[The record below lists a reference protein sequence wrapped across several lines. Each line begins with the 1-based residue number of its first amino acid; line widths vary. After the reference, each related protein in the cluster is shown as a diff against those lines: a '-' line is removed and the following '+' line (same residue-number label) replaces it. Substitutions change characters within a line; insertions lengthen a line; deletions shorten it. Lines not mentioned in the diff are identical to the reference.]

1 MREIK
6 FRGRRIDNMQHT
18 PRKFVY
24 GSLLYLYKEDVD
36 WTGKKVGSKKHIWF
50 IIDESDYNTIVDK
63 ETIGQYTG
71 LKDSEGTE
79 IYEGDIL
86 ESTAFGSEEIGKVTY
101 SEDDAMFELEM
112 DGVVLNFSNESS
124 KGWTVIG
131 NIYENP
137 ELLEGECNG

>member
-6 FRGRRIDNMQHT
+6 FRVWDTESKIMFDCDGMQEWW
-18 PRKFVY
+18 
-24 GSLLYLYKEDVD
+24 EDVD
-36 WTGKKVGSKKHIWF
+36 MFRGNHYVPM
-50 IIDESDYNTIVDK
+50 
-63 ETIGQYTG
+63 QYTG

-86 ESTAFGSEEIGKVTY
+86 ESATFGSEEIGKVIY
-101 SEDDAMFELEM
+101 CEDDAMFELEV
-112 DGVVLNFSNESS
+112 GRVVLNFGNESS

-137 ELLEGECNG
+137 EWLGNE